1 MKMNNSQSET
11 ELFEAY
17 CQGQQEALGV
27 LYLRLEKILLLHS
40 YRICEDKDMA
50 HDCVAE
56 LFEYLLHQSAE
67 EKSKF
72 IASNSLTNVQGWFY
86 TLVRNRTLDAMR
98 RKAMRKRSYLEF
110 GRWFQIGSPSPEMP
124 TGDYDREK
132 LLALLSAREKE
143 ALELY
148 TDGHPYQQIAERLAV
163 SSDTV
168 KTLIRR
174 GKEKLRKL
182 KNLI

>member
-1 MKMNNSQSET
+1 MKMSNSQSET

-27 LYLRLEKILLLHS
+27 LYLRLEKVLLLHS
-40 YRICEDKDMA
+40 YRICEDREMA

-56 LFEYLLHQSAE
+56 LFEYLLQQSSQE
-67 EKSKF
+67 RNKF
-72 IASNSLTNVQGWFY
+72 IASNSLVNVQGWFY
-86 TLVRNRTLDAMR
+86 TLIKNRTLDAMR
-98 RKAMRKRSYLEF
+98 HKAMRKRSYFEF
-110 GRWFQIGSPSPEMP
+110 GRWLLGGNGHNEIS
-124 TGDYDREK
+124 TGDYDKEK

-143 ALELY
+143 AFELY
-148 TDGHPYQQIAERLAV
+148 ADGHQYQQIADRLDI

-174 GKEKLRKL
+174 GKEKLRRL

>member
-1 MKMNNSQSET
+1 MKTSSSQSET

-27 LYLRLEKILLLHS
+27 LYLRLEKLLLLHS
-40 YRICEDKDMA
+40 YRICEDKEMA

-56 LFEYLLHQSAE
+56 MFEYLLNQPQKERAKYTS
-67 EKSKF
+67 SGVV
-72 IASNSLTNVQGWFY
+72 INVQGWFY
-86 TLVRNRTLDAMR
+86 TFIRHRTLDAMR
-98 RKAMRKRSYLEF
+98 KRAMRKRSYLEF
-110 GRWFQIGSPSPEMP
+110 GKWFSIMGNSEPA
-124 TGDYDREK
+124 GDYDREK

-148 TDGHPYQQIAERLAV
+148 TDGHQYQQIAERLEI

-182 KNLI
+182 KNII